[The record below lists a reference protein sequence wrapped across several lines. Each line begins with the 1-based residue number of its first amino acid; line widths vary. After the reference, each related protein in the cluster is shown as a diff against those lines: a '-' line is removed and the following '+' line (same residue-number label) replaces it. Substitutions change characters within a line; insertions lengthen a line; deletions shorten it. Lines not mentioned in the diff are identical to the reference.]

1 MKLIPVVTEK
11 SLKDAKEGRYTFRV
25 LPGMD
30 KFAVKKMVESLFKVH
45 VKSVSTLNYRGGVS
59 RNFRGRMQSKAASK
73 KAIVTL
79 AKDEKIDLFEEKKK

>member
-11 SLKDAKEGRYTFRV
+11 SLKDAKAGRYTFSV
-25 LPGMD
+25 LPKTD
-30 KFAVKKMVESLFKVH
+30 KGEIKKSVEDMFKVH
-45 VKSVSTLNYRGGVS
+45 VTSVATINYKGGTK
-59 RNFRGRMQSKAASK
+59 RNFRGQIQSKGASK